1 MVIRPRSWVAVP
13 FGLLLITRLQQ
24 FTPGVNIKIF
34 LLLNT
39 IVSRSCNVDGSVRIE
54 DESHLS

>member
-13 FGLLLITRLQQ
+13 FELLLITRLQQ

-34 LLLNT
+34 VVLNM
-39 IVSRSCNVDGSVRIE
+39 IVLRSCNVGGSVRIE